1 MKRLLFALAL
11 ATVLPALLAAPA
23 LACARTFCVHP
34 SGGDDTAAIQAA
46 FNAAVKAG
54 PGSTVRFSAGHF
66 YTNNI
71 LVRNFRG
78 YFRGAGE
85 HRTVIDC
92 LRGLDPNLPGVTAV
106 APVTGPGAV
115 AWPFLV
121 GFVGGNVS
129 VSDLSFH
136 TTAASPAVPTDIT
149 SDVLQAIVLVMGNA
163 NASSDFYRVAIT
175 AGPGDDHGYDADEDL
190 IIMGYAPTDQDGNP
204 TAFGAIHGSE
214 SVRDCSF
221 TGHDGIQ
228 VQGLTAGRLAI
239 TGSVFDDWAVG
250 CLLDDSAGASRIVV
264 CDNRMQADAW
274 GCVALD
280 QGWQAAGGAGAP
292 LPPLPAPHCL
302 IADNVMLAG
311 PDLSDGSIVSGAN
324 GVFVED
330 DSPLYGA
337 PDRLDAVIAH
347 NRITLDNCGFDGGID
362 GIYARGIKVL
372 GNRISGVGLSGILL
386 GFVSSLWGMQSEP
399 CSGWKIV
406 GNDVSGVTAT
416 GEQYGGAPTAQ
427 VWLGPD
433 ADHCLVV
440 GGCKPTTV
448 LDQGTDDTLVN
459 VTATDPPVALAAPTD
474 PLTQVMQLKGMMRP

>member
-1 MKRLLFALAL
+1 M
-11 ATVLPALLAAPA
+11 
-23 LACARTFCVHP
+23 
-34 SGGDDTAAIQAA
+34 
-46 FNAAVKAG
+46 
-54 PGSTVRFSAGHF
+54 
-66 YTNNI
+66 
-71 LVRNFRG
+71 RNFRG

-92 LRGLDPNLPGVTAV
+92 LRGLDPTCRACRGRPGH
-106 APVTGPGAV
+106 GPGAV

-372 GNRISGVGLSGILL
+372 GNRISGVGLLGHPAGLRLL
-386 GFVSSLWGMQSEP
+386 PLGHA
-399 CSGWKIV
+399 V
-406 GNDVSGVTAT
+406 GALQRLEDRRQRRQRRNGHRRAVRRRAD
-416 GEQYGGAPTAQ
+416 GAGLARSRRRPLPRRRRLQ
-427 VWLGPD
+427 
-433 ADHCLVV
+433 ADHGARPRHRRHARQRHCDRPARRA
-440 GGCKPTTV
+440 GCADGPADSGDATE
-448 LDQGTDDTLVN
+448 GDDATL
-459 VTATDPPVALAAPTD
+459 
-474 PLTQVMQLKGMMRP
+474 R